1 MKATNIQKIPNVK
14 ENARKINMRK
24 TLNQNNSME
33 KTNMR
38 KILNQK
44 KNIKKKKFGENTE
57 PKRENENNTY
67 EKKS

>member
-1 MKATNIQKIPNVK
+1 
-14 ENARKINMRK
+14 
-24 TLNQNNSME
+24 ME

-67 EKKS
+67 EKNPEPKKRKKIAKRCIKNKKNICINEVKTF